1 MKISTL
7 PTNSDHPHIFTF
19 ANLHIIILLLFITG
33 CRSTRYIPLTTQETH
48 RDTIHLTTIRHDS
61 IHLHDS
67 IYILQEQKGDT
78 IRITTTKYQY
88 RDRTKM
94 IHDTILRVTRDTI
107 RQPIPITTTDTTP
120 QRHTLRERITAWIIL
135 ILFIAFA
142 IYAIRK
148 TTS

>member
-1 MKISTL
+1 M
-7 PTNSDHPHIFTF
+7 HIKP
-19 ANLHIIILLLFITG
+19 ILLSIPILLTVG
-33 CRSTRYIPLTTQETH
+33 CTHTRYIPITTQETH

-67 IYILQEQKGDT
+67 IHITERTQGDT
-78 IRITTTKYQY
+78 IYITTTKYQY

>member
-1 MKISTL
+1 M
-7 PTNSDHPHIFTF
+7 HIKP
-19 ANLHIIILLLFITG
+19 ILLSIPILLTVG
-33 CRSTRYIPLTTQETH
+33 CTHTRYIPITTQETH

-94 IHDTILRVTRDTI
+94 IHDTILRVTRDTVI
-107 RQPIPITTTDTTP
+107 KPVTITATDTPTRP
-120 QRHTLRERITAWIIL
+120 TWRDKIKSAIL
-135 ILFIAFA
+135 ILLSLIFIIFVLAGGRRFQ
-142 IYAIRK
+142 RR
-148 TTS
+148 

>member
-1 MKISTL
+1 MKYIL
-7 PTNSDHPHIFTF
+7 P
-19 ANLHIIILLLFITG
+19 LLLLITG
-33 CRSTRYIPLTTQETH
+33 CRPIRYIPITTQEHH
-48 RDTIHLTTIRHDS
+48 RDTIQAVTIRHDS

-107 RQPIPITTTDTTP
+107 RQPITITATDTTP
-120 QRHTLRERITAWIIL
+120 QRHTLRERITAYL
-135 ILFIAFA
+135 ILLLFIIFA
-142 IYAIRK
+142 IFVIRK
-148 TTS
+148 TKL